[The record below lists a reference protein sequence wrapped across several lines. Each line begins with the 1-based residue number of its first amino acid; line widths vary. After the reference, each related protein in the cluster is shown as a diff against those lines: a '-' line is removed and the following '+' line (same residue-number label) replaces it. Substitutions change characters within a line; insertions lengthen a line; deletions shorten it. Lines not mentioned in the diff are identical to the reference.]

1 MTTTPAPQNN
11 HRTQIQ
17 PMTTKLNNHHKKIQE
32 TLDTLKL
39 PWMRAHY
46 ESLHE
51 QALKKQ
57 TSALEY
63 LDELLRGEAQARQER
78 AAERRI
84 KAARFPV
91 LKTLDTFNW
100 QWPETIDR
108 PQIEHLASLRFIEHK
123 HNGVLL
129 GPVGV
134 GKTHLA
140 TAIALKACHAGY
152 KVLYINAIEAINDL
166 ITAQKQ
172 GQLKVVLRKYTRP
185 HLLVLDE
192 IGYLP
197 IDKTGADLLFQIIS
211 ARYERGALLL
221 TTNKAFKDW
230 PMIFNGDS
238 TLTSA
243 VLDRLLHHCETIVI
257 KGASYRMRKTTPDHT
272 GK

>member
-1 MTTTPAPQNN
+1 MKNQ
-11 HRTQIQ
+11 HQQIHQ
-17 PMTTKLNNHHKKIQE
+17 SLQ
-32 TLDTLKL
+32 TLKL
-39 PWMRAHY
+39 PWMREHY
-46 ESLHE
+46 ETLLT

-57 TSALEY
+57 TGPLEY
-63 LDELLRGEAQARQER
+63 LHELLAGEADARAER
-78 AAERRI
+78 ATLRRI
-84 KAARFPV
+84 QAARFPV
-91 LKTLDTFNW
+91 IKTLDTFDW
-100 QWPETIDR
+100 HWPQNIDR
-108 PQIEHLASLRFIEHK
+108 NQVEHLLRLRFVENK
-123 HNGVLL
+123 HNAVLL

-140 TAIALKACHAGY
+140 TAIALEACKHGH

-172 GQLKVVLRKYTRP
+172 GRLKPAMRRYTSP

-211 ARYERGALLL
+211 ARYERGAILL

-230 PMIFNGDS
+230 PSIFNNDS

-243 VLDRLLHHCETIVI
+243 VLDRLLHHCETVI
-257 KGASYRMRKTTPDHT
+257 IQGSSYRMRKVKEP
-272 GK
+272 K

>member
-1 MTTTPAPQNN
+1 MKHSHHQ
-11 HRTQIQ
+11 QIQ
-17 PMTTKLNNHHKKIQE
+17 QSLQ
-32 TLDTLKL
+32 TLKL
-39 PWMRAHY
+39 PWMREHY
-46 ESLHE
+46 EALHA

-57 TSALEY
+57 TSSLEY
-63 LDELLRGEAQARQER
+63 LHELLVGEAQARAER
-78 AAERRI
+78 STERRI
-84 KAARFPV
+84 TAARFPV
-91 LKTLDTFNW
+91 LKTLDNFDW
-100 QWPETIDR
+100 QWPQSIDR
-108 PQIEHLASLRFIEHK
+108 PQVEHLLQLRFVENK
-123 HNGVLL
+123 HNAVLL

-140 TAIALKACHAGY
+140 TALALKACQSGH

-172 GQLKVVLRKYTRP
+172 GRLKPAMRRYTTP

-211 ARYERGALLL
+211 ARYERGAILM

-230 PMIFNGDS
+230 PSIFAGDS

-243 VLDRLLHHCETIVI
+243 VLDRLLHHCETVI
-257 KGASYRMRKTTPDHT
+257 IQGSSYRMRKVKEP
-272 GK
+272 K